1 MQWQQKQEDSY
12 ISAAPVLRICLR
24 KQLNTLERIL
34 KKRHRKISKKDIHN
48 LRIAVKKIKSLST
61 LVLFCQPDFRIAK
74 FMKPL
79 KKIFKVGGEM
89 RNLQLEIQKL
99 KKMELHSLQ
108 DYLHQLK
115 RRLKKK
121 KQLFFPLAD
130 AQLRRKLRKRS
141 KMILTQFAYVNKT
154 CVNRFLE
161 EKRIEISNL
170 LLTENLKEKE
180 AHQLRKKLKEFYYA
194 ILVFGIKDKRFRNID
209 DFQQLLGQWHNNVVL
224 KDDLQKTLDKKD
236 EPEAEL
242 KIIGT
247 VENKISIESSLLFDK
262 IKAGAAGI
270 DRSLFGFGN
279 SLIQ

>member
-1 MQWQQKQEDSY
+1 
-12 ISAAPVLRICLR
+12 
-24 KQLNTLERIL
+24 
-34 KKRHRKISKKDIHN
+34 
-48 LRIAVKKIKSLST
+48 
-61 LVLFCQPDFRIAK
+61 
-74 FMKPL
+74 
-79 KKIFKVGGEM
+79 
-89 RNLQLEIQKL
+89 
-99 KKMELHSLQ
+99 
-108 DYLHQLK
+108 
-115 RRLKKK
+115 
-121 KQLFFPLAD
+121 
-130 AQLRRKLRKRS
+130 
-141 KMILTQFAYVNKT
+141 MILTQFAYVSKT

-194 ILVFGIKDKRFRNID
+194 ILAFGIKGKRFRNID

-279 SLIQ
+279 SLIE